1 MLQLGTSN
9 SIVSDDDSTIYEG
22 NDIDISSYNR
32 IDEGLAYDKNSYK
45 DRSTRYVAR
54 VSYDGTHFK
63 GFQEQDVKTRTVQ
76 GTLSQA
82 LISRYSN
89 KYLLRVTGAS
99 QFVSYVVVL
108 ALIT

>member
-1 MLQLGTSN
+1 MLQSGTSN
-9 SIVSDDDSTIYEG
+9 SIVGDNSAIFEE
-22 NDIDISSYNR
+22 NDIDISSFNR
-32 IDEGLAYDKNSYK
+32 FDKNSYK
-45 DRSTRYVAR
+45 DRSTRYIAR

-63 GFQEQDVKTRTVQ
+63 GFQEQDAKTRTVQ

-99 QFVSYVVVL
+99 YFVKRYRL
-108 ALIT
+108 CRYF

>member
-1 MLQLGTSN
+1 MLQSGTSN
-9 SIVSDDDSTIYEG
+9 SIVGDNIALFEE
-22 NDIDISSYNR
+22 NDIDISSFNR
-32 IDEGLAYDKNSYK
+32 IDEGKAYDKNSYK
-45 DRSTRYVAR
+45 DRSTRYIAR

-63 GFQEQDVKTRTVQ
+63 GFQEQDAKTRTVQ

-99 QFVSYVVVL
+99 YFVWRYRL
-108 ALIT
+108 CRCF